1 MSQRGF
7 DLNQLRTF
15 VAVAEAGSVSAGAER
30 VFLSQSSVSEQLKK
44 LEERAGQPLFLRG
57 KLGVIA
63 TPAGAR
69 LLEHARRIL
78 AMSEAAFDDLQGRSL
93 DGELRVAITDY
104 YRPHDIARVLKTFSE
119 QHPRLKLHV
128 TVLPSAV
135 IDSGA
140 LDDAAFDIGLS
151 LRIVTPDT
159 RRAAAGAARKS
170 STVVRREKLLWV
182 TGTDADPRSSTHTP
196 TRAPT
201 HAPNN
206 PPINSPPYRL
216 ILLPSSCQLQR
227 FVVKLLDER
236 KVPYVIS
243 HSASGVAGLQLAL
256 KAGLGISCLNES
268 SLGAGLVPCAA
279 NIGLPALPSVEFHL
293 LPARLGESER
303 VTHARAAFAR
313 LLA

>member
-57 KLGVIA
+57 KLGVTA

-69 LLEHARRIL
+69 LLDHARRIL

-104 YRPHDIARVLKTFSE
+104 YRPHDIARVLKSFSE

-128 TVLPSAV
+128 TVLSSAT
-135 IDSGA
+135 IDSGETN
-140 LDDAAFDIGLS
+140 DAAFDIGLS
-151 LRIVTPDT
+151 LRIVTPGH
-159 RRAAAGAARKS
+159 RHPAATARKS
-170 STVVRREKLLWV
+170 STVVRREKLVWV
-182 TGTDADPRSSTHTP
+182 TSADADPRALTLTATHAA
-196 TRAPT
+196 TRAATP
-201 HAPNN
+201 
-206 PPINSPPYRL
+206 PPYRL
-216 ILLPSSCQLQR
+216 VLLPATCQLQR

-236 KVPYVIS
+236 KVPYIVS

-279 NIGLPALPSVEFHL
+279 NIGLPPLPSVEFHL
-293 LPARLGESER
+293 LPPRLGENER